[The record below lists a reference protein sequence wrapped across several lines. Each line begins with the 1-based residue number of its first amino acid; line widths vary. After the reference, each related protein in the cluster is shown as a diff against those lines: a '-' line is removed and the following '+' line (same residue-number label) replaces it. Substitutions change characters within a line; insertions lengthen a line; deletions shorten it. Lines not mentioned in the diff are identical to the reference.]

1 MNTKITLLGL
11 TSLALVGCGDNKSI
25 PDAARRRDS
34 APADAYCSNCPAAP
48 TIGTTQIDRMGR
60 PAISTALV
68 KSFNDETPTSTAGD
82 AAKDAYNADK
92 SVATWPTTY
101 APELATNLA
110 ILDLLDGGLDGNGIC
125 EIGKT
130 MIANAADC
138 PNTVTGSA
146 PLGCGNQI
154 AYSGA
159 GTNNLMAYGALGGL
173 LADDRLYVDTSRTT
187 CGLYLA
193 VEFGVVTGAGN
204 TTCGG
209 RAPAYDVIDFTYSVT
224 ALGIRGF
231 STDGMFTPQFG
242 DGVVAHTDLL
252 PSFPYLGTPH

>member
-1 MNTKITLLGL
+1 MNTKIKLLGL
-11 TSLALVGCGDNKSI
+11 TSLALVACGDNKSR
-25 PDAARRRDS
+25 PDAARRPDG
-34 APADAYCSNCPAAP
+34 PPQDAYCSDCPAAP

-60 PAISTALV
+60 PAINTALNQA
-68 KSFNDETPTSTAGD
+68 FTDATPTSGPGD

-92 SVATWPTTY
+92 SVGTWRASY
-101 APELATNLA
+101 VSEFAQNLA
-110 ILDLLDGGLDGNGIC
+110 ILDVLDGGLEGNGIC
-125 EIGKT
+125 EQGELVG
-130 MIANAADC
+130 NDDC
-138 PNTVTGSA
+138 STLAGTA

-154 AYSGA
+154 AYSTT
-159 GTNNLMAYGALGGL
+159 GTTNVTAYGTLAGL
-173 LADDRLYVDTSRTT
+173 LADDRLYLDTSRST

-193 VEFGVVTGAGN
+193 VEFGVVTGGGN

-242 DGVVAHTDLL
+242 DNVAAHTDLL
-252 PSFPYLGTPH
+252 AAFPYLGAPH